1 MVGLDAAGKTTILY
15 KLKLGEVVTT
25 IPTIG
30 FNVETVEYKNIS
42 FTVWDV
48 GGQDKIRLLW
58 RHYYQN
64 TQGLIFVVD
73 SNDRDR
79 IDDAREEL
87 HKMLSEEELRE
98 AVLLVFANKQDL
110 QFALD
115 AEEILNTLSLMEIKD
130 RTWTIQACSA
140 VTKEGLQEGME
151 WLVKTIS
158 EKK

>member
-1 MVGLDAAGKTTILY
+1 
-15 KLKLGEVVTT
+15 
-25 IPTIG
+25 
-30 FNVETVEYKNIS
+30 
-42 FTVWDV
+42 
-48 GGQDKIRLLW
+48 
-58 RHYYQN
+58 
-64 TQGLIFVVD
+64 
-73 SNDRDR
+73 
-79 IDDAREEL
+79 
-87 HKMLSEEELRE
+87 
-98 AVLLVFANKQDL
+98 L